1 VDPLASQPV
10 LAASWRTYVA
20 DRVAVVDCD
29 VHQIVRDFD
38 QLLPYLPR
46 YYREQVADQG
56 FLIPSSGYFSAPKR
70 ASRTDLAGDDAG
82 ENYDGRHIGWD
93 FDLLVREHLDA
104 WKIDQVLLT
113 GGSVYNASILPDA
126 DYAAA
131 LCRAFNDWT
140 IEHWTARDPRL
151 KAAMA
156 VSTGD
161 PNLAVREIDRIAPRS
176 DVVAVLLPSGAR
188 VPYGS
193 RCYHSIYE
201 ACQRHRLAVCIHPG
215 AEATGMAGSPT
226 GVGYPTYYLETRMA
240 RSQMAMAHCAS
251 LICEG
256 VFERFPS
263 LSFAFLE
270 MDQFWVPGFLWKM
283 DADWKSLRQQTP
295 WLKQL
300 PSETFRKHIRIGS
313 QPMVEPEAPN
323 QLEELWGAMH
333 AEETLIYCSDWPH
346 FDWDDPAMAYQRV
359 PEKMRLSVFS
369 DNARI
374 LLGLPMAER
383 LETKC

>member
-1 VDPLASQPV
+1 MDALASQPV
-10 LAASWRTYVA
+10 LATSWRDYVA
-20 DRVAVVDCD
+20 ERVAVVDCD

-56 FLIPSSGYFSAPKR
+56 FMIPSSGYSSAPKR
-70 ASRTDLAGDDAG
+70 ASRTDLAKKEIG

-93 FDLLVREHLDA
+93 LDLLVREHLDA

-113 GGSVYNASILPDA
+113 GGSVYNASILPDL

-140 IEHWTARDPRL
+140 IEHWTDRDPRL
-151 KAAMA
+151 KAAIA
-156 VSTGD
+156 IGTGD
-161 PNLAVREIDRIAPRS
+161 PNLAVREIDRIGTRA

-188 VPYGS
+188 VPYGN
-193 RCYHSIYE
+193 RFYHSIYE
-201 ACQRHRLAVCIHPG
+201 ACERHRLAVCVHPG
-215 AEATGMAGSPT
+215 TEATGMAGAPT

-256 VFERFPS
+256 VFERYPS
-263 LSFAFLE
+263 LHFAFLE

-295 WLKQL
+295 WVKQL
-300 PSETFRKHIRIGS
+300 PSETFRQHIRIGS
-313 QPMVEPEAPN
+313 QPMAEPEVPT
-323 QLEELWGAMH
+323 QLEELWEAMH
-333 AEETLIYCSDWPH
+333 AGETLIYCSDWPH
-346 FDWDDPAMAYQRV
+346 FDWDDPAMAYQHV

-374 LLGLPMAER
+374 LLGLPLVDRAG
-383 LETKC
+383 TKG

>member
-1 VDPLASQPV
+1 
-10 LAASWRTYVA
+10 
-20 DRVAVVDCD
+20 
-29 VHQIVRDFD
+29 
-38 QLLPYLPR
+38 
-46 YYREQVADQG
+46 
-56 FLIPSSGYFSAPKR
+56 
-70 ASRTDLAGDDAG
+70 
-82 ENYDGRHIGWD
+82 
-93 FDLLVREHLDA
+93 
-104 WKIDQVLLT
+104 
-113 GGSVYNASILPDA
+113 
-126 DYAAA
+126 
-131 LCRAFNDWT
+131 
-140 IEHWTARDPRL
+140 
-151 KAAMA
+151 
-156 VSTGD
+156 
-161 PNLAVREIDRIAPRS
+161 
-176 DVVAVLLPSGAR
+176 VVATLLASGAR
-188 VPYGS
+188 VPYGN
-193 RCYHSIYE
+193 RCYHRIYE
-201 ACQRHRLAVCIHPG
+201 ACQEHRLAVCVHPG
-215 AEATGMAGSPT
+215 AEAAGVVGSPT
-226 GVGYPTYYLETRMA
+226 GVGYPTYYLETRIA
-240 RSQMAMAHCAS
+240 RSQMAVAHCAS

-346 FDWDDPAMAYQRV
+346 FDWDDPATAYQRV